1 VAGKKAGKWCRVF
14 VEGYNLTTKV
24 RNVPLS
30 STYNKVESGGFTQDM
45 AYLIGRGDGAIT
57 LGGLFD
63 DTDNSTHEA
72 LQLLASGNTT
82 QLVTVAIGDNA
93 LPAQGDITASLQAT
107 QATYV
112 VTPDLNDI
120 VSVSAEYAAK
130 GVPIEWGV
138 LLDDDTIT
146 GDGSTSSL
154 DQGGQTTNGAVG
166 YCHIT
171 ALSAGDTITVVIE
184 DSANDADWSTL
195 ITFTLDGTALDAER
209 IEVSGTID
217 QYVRVTYTTTGTG
230 ISFPVAVAL
239 IRG

>member
-1 VAGKKAGKWCRVF
+1 MAGKKAGKWTKIWI
-14 VEGYNLTTKV
+14 EGYHLTTKL
-24 RNVPLS
+24 RNVPIS
-30 STYNKVESGGFTQDM
+30 STYNKVEVGGYTEDM
-45 AYLIGRGDGAIT
+45 NYLIGRGDGVIT

-63 DTDNSTHEA
+63 ETDNSTHEA

-82 QLVTVAIGDNA
+82 QLITVAIGDNA
-93 LPAQGDITASLQAT
+93 LPAAGDITASFQAT

-112 VTPDLNDI
+112 TTPDLNDA
-120 VSVSAEYAAK
+120 VSVSAEYSAK

-146 GDGSTSSL
+146 GDGSTNSL
-154 DQGGQTTNGAVG
+154 DQSAQSTSGAVG

-171 ALSAGDTITVVIE
+171 GLSAGDTITVIIE

-195 ITFTLDGTALDAER
+195 ITFTLDGTVLDAER
-209 IEVSGTID
+209 ISVSGTVER
-217 QYVRVTYTTTGTG
+217 YVRVTYTTTGAA
-230 ISFPVAVAL
+230 ISFPVAVAF